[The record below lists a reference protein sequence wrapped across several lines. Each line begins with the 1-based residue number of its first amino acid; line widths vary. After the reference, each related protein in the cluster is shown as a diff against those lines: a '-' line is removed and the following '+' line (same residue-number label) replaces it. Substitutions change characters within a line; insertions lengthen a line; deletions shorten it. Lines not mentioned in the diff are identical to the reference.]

1 MTHSLDTFITD
12 SANSASAL
20 FTGKKMTVNGLNA
33 YTDSTGKGFGNPA
46 VESVFEMFRRTTGGQ
61 VGIVS
66 KAYIADAT
74 PAAVCAHTSQRGQY
88 TAIIEQYLTGISGVF
103 RSYYLLVLD

>member
-1 MTHSLDTFITD
+1 MTLDSAPAYGSQMTHSLDSFITD
-12 SANSASAL
+12 SANSATAL

-33 YTDSTGKGFGNPA
+33 YTDSSGKGFGNA
-46 VESVFEMFRRTTGGQ
+46 KVETFWEMFRRITGGQ

-74 PAAVCAHTSQRGQY
+74 PAAVCAHTVSS
-88 TAIIEQYLTGISGVF
+88 APS
-103 RSYYLLVLD
+103 

>member
-1 MTHSLDTFITD
+1 MTHSLDSFITD
-12 SANSASAL
+12 SANSATAL

-33 YTDSTGKGFGNPA
+33 YTDSTGKPFGDPK
-46 VESVFEMFRRTTGGQ
+46 VETIFEMFRRITGGQ

-74 PAAVCAHTSQRGQY
+74 PAAVCTHTVGPSASWRK
-88 TAIIEQYLTGISGVF
+88 
-103 RSYYLLVLD
+103 R

>member
-1 MTHSLDTFITD
+1 MTHSLDSFITD

-20 FTGKKMTVNGLNA
+20 FTGKKMTVNGLNQ
-33 YTDSTGKGFGNPA
+33 YTDSTGKPFANPK
-46 VESVFEMFRRTTGGQ
+46 VETFFEMFRRITGGQ

-74 PAAVCAHTSQRGQY
+74 PAAVCTHTVS
-88 TAIIEQYLTGISGVF
+88 
-103 RSYYLLVLD
+103 LLLQL

>member
-1 MTHSLDTFITD
+1 MDEAPAYGAQMTHSLDSFITD

-20 FTGKKMTVNGLNA
+20 FSGKKQTVNGLNA
-33 YTDSTGKGFGNPA
+33 YTDSTGLGFANA
-46 VESVFEMFRRTTGGQ
+46 KTETVFEMFRRIYGGQ

-74 PAAVCAHTSQRGQY
+74 PAAVCTHTVSFPNR
-88 TAIIEQYLTGISGVF
+88 T
-103 RSYYLLVLD
+103 R